1 MRDAV
6 MNRLAL
12 TLASFLAYFALSG
25 MLAPIGILVQPSAAA
40 LGVSVGEMVRTLG
53 FFSSGT
59 LAGSLAA
66 VLLLP
71 TVTMR
76 RLTLSVYGMAC
87 CLLLL
92 LLMMPTDVRAIGAM
106 LGLLGAC
113 LGVGLAQAALVISR
127 IYSETYRAS
136 MLVATDGSFSLA
148 GFVTASAT
156 VFLLTQG
163 APWASIYG
171 LILAVVLAIFVS
183 AFWLEF
189 PENVRSEDSEG
200 AGLSV
205 RAWPRTIWFLAAALF
220 CYTFGQSSFLIW
232 LPSFA
237 QAEMGLSA
245 ADSGNLIGQYWLGMF
260 IGQILTVVIVVRLGA
275 VKMSLIGALG
285 CFLAAALLF
294 NYPVSIV
301 SPSVLAL
308 TWGICNFG
316 LLKCLISQATLAFN
330 EIPAGLIPSLLLAAS
345 LGTACSPLV
354 SSWAVEAMGVAAGMI
369 TGLVSLAAV
378 LLMVVAAIAW
388 RPGKDLTGVGL

>member
-1 MRDAV
+1 
-6 MNRLAL
+6 MNRAAL
-12 TLASFLAYFALSG
+12 TFASFLAYFALSG

-40 LGVSVGEMVRTLG
+40 LGVSAGEMVRTLG
-53 FFSSGT
+53 FFSTGT

-66 VLLLP
+66 VVLLP
-71 TVTMR
+71 SVKLRT
-76 RLTLSVYGMAC
+76 LTLSVYGVAC
-87 CLLLL
+87 CVLLCLLL
-92 LLMMPTDVRAIGAM
+92 MPTDLRAIAAM
-106 LGLLGAC
+106 LCVLGAC
-113 LGVGLAQAALVISR
+113 LGIGLAQAALVISR
-127 IYSETYRAS
+127 IYSETYRPS

-171 LILAVVLAIFVS
+171 LILAVVLVIFVA

-189 PENVRSEDSEG
+189 PENVRSEDPED

-237 QAEMGLSA
+237 QTSIGLSA
-245 ADSGNLIGQYWLGMF
+245 AEGGHLVGQYWLGMF

-275 VKMSLIGALG
+275 LKMSFIGALG
-285 CFLAAALLF
+285 CFMAAALLF
-294 NYPVSIV
+294 TYPLSLD
-301 SPSVLAL
+301 SPSMLAL
-308 TWGICNFG
+308 IWGICNFG

-330 EIPAGLIPSLLLAAS
+330 ETPAGLIPSLLLAAS
-345 LGTACSPLV
+345 LGTACSPLA
-354 SSWAVEAMGVAAGMI
+354 SSWMVEALGVAAGMM

-378 LLMVVAAIAW
+378 LLLVVAAIAW
-388 RPGKDLTGVGL
+388 RRDMNLSGIKQ

>member
-1 MRDAV
+1 
-6 MNRLAL
+6 MNRVAL

-40 LGVSVGEMVRTLG
+40 LGVSAGEMVRTLG
-53 FFSSGT
+53 FFSTGT

-66 VLLLP
+66 VVLLP
-71 TVTMR
+71 SVKLRT
-76 RLTLSVYGMAC
+76 LTLSVYGVAC
-87 CLLLL
+87 CVLLCLLL
-92 LLMMPTDVRAIGAM
+92 MPTDLRAIAAM
-106 LGLLGAC
+106 LCVLGAC
-113 LGVGLAQAALVISR
+113 LGIGLAQAALVISR
-127 IYSETYRAS
+127 IYSETYRPS

-171 LILAVVLAIFVS
+171 LILAVVLVIFVA

-189 PENVRSEDSEG
+189 PENVRSEDPED

-237 QAEMGLSA
+237 QTSIGLSA
-245 ADSGNLIGQYWLGMF
+245 AESGHLVGQYWLGMF

-275 VKMSLIGALG
+275 VKMSLTGALG
-285 CFLAAALLF
+285 CFMAAALLF
-294 NYPVSIV
+294 TYPVSLV
-301 SPSVLAL
+301 SPSMLAL
-308 TWGICNFG
+308 IWGVCNFG

-330 EIPAGLIPSLLLAAS
+330 ETPAGLIPSLLLAAS
-345 LGTACSPLV
+345 LGTACSPLA
-354 SSWAVEAMGVAAGMI
+354 SSWMVEALGVAAGMM

-378 LLMVVAAIAW
+378 LLLVVAAIAW
-388 RPGKDLTGVGL
+388 RRDMNLSGIKQ

>member
-1 MRDAV
+1 
-6 MNRLAL
+6 MNRVAL
-12 TLASFLAYFALSG
+12 TLTSFLAYFALSG
-25 MLAPIGILVQPSAAA
+25 MLAPIGILVEPGAVA

-53 FFSSGT
+53 LFSSGT
-59 LAGSLAA
+59 LAGSMAA
-66 VLLLP
+66 VFLLP
-71 TVTMR
+71 NVR
-76 RLTLSVYGMAC
+76 LKILTLSVYAGAFVALVVLLFMPANLWLIGS
-87 CLLLL
+87 CL
-92 LLMMPTDVRAIGAM
+92 A
-106 LGLLGAC
+106 LLGVC
-113 LGVGLAQAALVISR
+113 LGIGLAQAALVISR
-127 IYSETYRAS
+127 IYSETYRPS

-171 LILAVVLAIFVS
+171 LILAVVLVIFVA

-189 PENVRSEDSEG
+189 PENVRSEDPED

-237 QAEMGLSA
+237 QTSIGLSA
-245 ADSGNLIGQYWLGMF
+245 AESGHLVGQYWLGMF

-275 VKMSLIGALG
+275 VKMSLTGALG
-285 CFLAAALLF
+285 CFMASALLF
-294 NYPVSIV
+294 TYPLSLD
-301 SPSVLAL
+301 SPSMLAL
-308 TWGICNFG
+308 IWGICNFG

-330 EIPAGLIPSLLLAAS
+330 ETPAGLIPSLLLAAS

-354 SSWAVEAMGVAAGMI
+354 SSWMVEALGVAAGMM

-378 LLMVVAAIAW
+378 LLLVVAAIAW
-388 RPGKDLTGVGL
+388 RRDMNLSGIKQ

>member
-1 MRDAV
+1 
-6 MNRLAL
+6 MNRVAL

-40 LGVSVGEMVRTLG
+40 LGVSAGEMVRTLG
-53 FFSSGT
+53 FFSTGT

-66 VLLLP
+66 VVLLP
-71 TVTMR
+71 SVKLRT
-76 RLTLSVYGMAC
+76 LTLSVYGVAC
-87 CLLLL
+87 CVLLSL
-92 LLMMPTDVRAIGAM
+92 LLMPTDLRAIAAM
-106 LGLLGAC
+106 LCVLGAC
-113 LGVGLAQAALVISR
+113 LGIGLAQAALVISR
-127 IYSETYRAS
+127 IYSETYRPS

-171 LILAVVLAIFVS
+171 LILAVVLVIFVA

-189 PENVRSEDSEG
+189 PENVRSEDSED

-237 QAEMGLSA
+237 QTSIGLSA
-245 ADSGNLIGQYWLGMF
+245 AEGGHLVGQYWLGMF

-275 VKMSLIGALG
+275 VKMSFIGALG
-285 CFLAAALLF
+285 CFMAAALLF
-294 NYPVSIV
+294 TYPVSLV
-301 SPSVLAL
+301 SPSMLAL
-308 TWGICNFG
+308 IWGVCNFG

-330 EIPAGLIPSLLLAAS
+330 ETPAGLIPSLLLAAS

-354 SSWAVEAMGVAAGMI
+354 SSWMVEALGVAAGMM

-378 LLMVVAAIAW
+378 LLLVVAAIAW
-388 RPGKDLTGVGL
+388 RRDMNLSGIKQ

>member
-1 MRDAV
+1 
-6 MNRLAL
+6 MNRVAL

-40 LGVSVGEMVRTLG
+40 LGVSAGEMVRTLG
-53 FFSSGT
+53 FFSTGT

-66 VLLLP
+66 VVLLP
-71 TVTMR
+71 SVKLRT
-76 RLTLSVYGMAC
+76 LTLSVYGVAC
-87 CLLLL
+87 CVLLCLLL
-92 LLMMPTDVRAIGAM
+92 MPTDLRAIAAM
-106 LGLLGAC
+106 LCVLGAC
-113 LGVGLAQAALVISR
+113 LGIGLAQAALVISR
-127 IYSETYRAS
+127 IYSETYRSS

-156 VFLLTQG
+156 VFLFTQG

-171 LILAVVLAIFVS
+171 LILAVVLVIFVA

-189 PENVRSEDSEG
+189 PENVRSEDSED

-237 QAEMGLSA
+237 QTSIGLSA
-245 ADSGNLIGQYWLGMF
+245 AEGGHLVGQYWLGMF

-275 VKMSLIGALG
+275 VKMSFIGALG
-285 CFLAAALLF
+285 CFMAAALLF
-294 NYPVSIV
+294 TYPLSLV
-301 SPSVLAL
+301 SPSMLAL
-308 TWGICNFG
+308 IWGVCNFG

-330 EIPAGLIPSLLLAAS
+330 ETPAGLIPSLLLAAS

-354 SSWAVEAMGVAAGMI
+354 SSWMVEALGVAAGMM

-378 LLMVVAAIAW
+378 LLLVVAAIAW
-388 RPGKDLTGVGL
+388 RRDMNLSGIKQ

>member
-1 MRDAV
+1 
-6 MNRLAL
+6 MNRVAL

-40 LGVSVGEMVRTLG
+40 LGVSAGEMVRTLG
-53 FFSSGT
+53 FFSTGT

-66 VLLLP
+66 VVLLP
-71 TVTMR
+71 SVKLRT
-76 RLTLSVYGMAC
+76 LTLSVYGVAC
-87 CLLLL
+87 CVLLCLLL
-92 LLMMPTDVRAIGAM
+92 MPTDLRAIAAM
-106 LGLLGAC
+106 LCVLGAC
-113 LGVGLAQAALVISR
+113 LGIGLAQAALVISR
-127 IYSETYRAS
+127 IYSETYRPS

-171 LILAVVLAIFVS
+171 LILAVVLVIFVA

-189 PENVRSEDSEG
+189 PENVRSEDPED

-237 QAEMGLSA
+237 QTSIGLSA
-245 ADSGNLIGQYWLGMF
+245 AESGHLVGQYWLGMF

-275 VKMSLIGALG
+275 VKMSFIGALG
-285 CFLAAALLF
+285 CFMAAALLF
-294 NYPVSIV
+294 TYPLSLD
-301 SPSVLAL
+301 SPSMLAL
-308 TWGICNFG
+308 IWGICNFG

-330 EIPAGLIPSLLLAAS
+330 ETPAGLIPSLLLAAS
-345 LGTACSPLV
+345 LGTACSPLA
-354 SSWAVEAMGVAAGMI
+354 SSWMVEALGVAAGMM

-378 LLMVVAAIAW
+378 LLLVVAAIAW
-388 RPGKDLTGVGL
+388 RRDMNLSGIKQ

>member
-1 MRDAV
+1 
-6 MNRLAL
+6 MNRVAL

-40 LGVSVGEMVRTLG
+40 LGVSAGEMVRTLG
-53 FFSSGT
+53 FFSTGT

-66 VLLLP
+66 VVLLP
-71 TVTMR
+71 SVKLRT
-76 RLTLSVYGMAC
+76 LTLSVYGVAC
-87 CLLLL
+87 CVLLCLLL
-92 LLMMPTDVRAIGAM
+92 MPTDLRAIAAM
-106 LGLLGAC
+106 LCVLGAC
-113 LGVGLAQAALVISR
+113 LGIGLAQAALVISR
-127 IYSETYRAS
+127 IYSETYRPS

-171 LILAVVLAIFVS
+171 LILAVVLVIFVA

-189 PENVRSEDSEG
+189 PENVRSEDPED

-237 QAEMGLSA
+237 QISIGLSA
-245 ADSGNLIGQYWLGMF
+245 AESGHLVGQYWLGMF

-275 VKMSLIGALG
+275 VKMSLTGALG
-285 CFLAAALLF
+285 CFMAAALLF
-294 NYPVSIV
+294 TYPLSLD
-301 SPSVLAL
+301 SPSMLAL
-308 TWGICNFG
+308 IWGICNFG

-330 EIPAGLIPSLLLAAS
+330 ETPAGLIPSLLLAAS
-345 LGTACSPLV
+345 LGTACSPLA
-354 SSWAVEAMGVAAGMI
+354 SSWMVEALGVAAGMM

-378 LLMVVAAIAW
+378 LLLVVAAIAW
-388 RPGKDLTGVGL
+388 RRDRNLSGIKQ

>member
-1 MRDAV
+1 
-6 MNRLAL
+6 MNRVAL

-40 LGVSVGEMVRTLG
+40 LGVSAGEMVRTLG
-53 FFSSGT
+53 FFSTGT

-66 VLLLP
+66 VVLLP
-71 TVTMR
+71 SVKLRT
-76 RLTLSVYGMAC
+76 LTLSVYGVAC
-87 CLLLL
+87 CVLLCLLL
-92 LLMMPTDVRAIGAM
+92 MPTDLRAIAAM
-106 LGLLGAC
+106 LCVLGAC
-113 LGVGLAQAALVISR
+113 LGIGLAQAALVISR
-127 IYSETYRAS
+127 IYSETYRPS

-171 LILAVVLAIFVS
+171 LILAVVLVIFVA

-189 PENVRSEDSEG
+189 PENVRSEDPED

-237 QAEMGLSA
+237 QTSIGLSA
-245 ADSGNLIGQYWLGMF
+245 AEGGHLVGQYWLGMF

-275 VKMSLIGALG
+275 VKMSFIGALG
-285 CFLAAALLF
+285 CFMAAALLF
-294 NYPVSIV
+294 TYPLSLV
-301 SPSVLAL
+301 SPSMLAL
-308 TWGICNFG
+308 IWGICNFG

-330 EIPAGLIPSLLLAAS
+330 ETPAGLIPSLLLAAS
-345 LGTACSPLV
+345 LGTACSPLA
-354 SSWAVEAMGVAAGMI
+354 SSWMVEALGVAAGMM

-378 LLMVVAAIAW
+378 LLLVVAAIAW
-388 RPGKDLTGVGL
+388 RRDMNLSGIKQ

>member
-1 MRDAV
+1 
-6 MNRLAL
+6 MNRVAL

-40 LGVSVGEMVRTLG
+40 LGVSAGEMVRTLG
-53 FFSSGT
+53 FFSTGT

-66 VLLLP
+66 VVLLP
-71 TVTMR
+71 SVKLRT
-76 RLTLSVYGMAC
+76 LTLSVYGVAC
-87 CLLLL
+87 CVLLCLLL
-92 LLMMPTDVRAIGAM
+92 MPTDLRAIAAM
-106 LGLLGAC
+106 LCVLGAC
-113 LGVGLAQAALVISR
+113 LGIGLAQAALVISR
-127 IYSETYRAS
+127 IYSETYRPS

-156 VFLLTQG
+156 VFLFTQG

-171 LILAVVLAIFVS
+171 LILAVVLVIFVA

-189 PENVRSEDSEG
+189 PENVRSEDSED

-237 QAEMGLSA
+237 QTSIGLSA
-245 ADSGNLIGQYWLGMF
+245 AESGHLVGQYWLGMF

-275 VKMSLIGALG
+275 VKMSFIGALG
-285 CFLAAALLF
+285 CFMAAALLF
-294 NYPVSIV
+294 TYPLSLV
-301 SPSVLAL
+301 SPSMLAL
-308 TWGICNFG
+308 IWGVCNFG

-330 EIPAGLIPSLLLAAS
+330 ETPAGLIPSLLLAAS
-345 LGTACSPLV
+345 LGTACSPLA
-354 SSWAVEAMGVAAGMI
+354 SSWMVEALGVAAGMM

-378 LLMVVAAIAW
+378 LLLVVAAIAW
-388 RPGKDLTGVGL
+388 RRDRNLSGIKQ

>member
-1 MRDAV
+1 
-6 MNRLAL
+6 MNRVAL

-40 LGVSVGEMVRTLG
+40 LGVSAGEMVRTLG
-53 FFSSGT
+53 FFSTGT

-66 VLLLP
+66 VVLLP
-71 TVTMR
+71 SVKLRT
-76 RLTLSVYGMAC
+76 LTLSVYGVAC
-87 CLLLL
+87 CVLLCLLL
-92 LLMMPTDVRAIGAM
+92 MPTDLRAIAAM
-106 LGLLGAC
+106 LCVLGAC
-113 LGVGLAQAALVISR
+113 LGIGLAQAALVISR
-127 IYSETYRAS
+127 IYSETYRPS

-171 LILAVVLAIFVS
+171 LILAVVLVIFVA

-189 PENVRSEDSEG
+189 PENVRSEDPED

-237 QAEMGLSA
+237 QTSIGLSA
-245 ADSGNLIGQYWLGMF
+245 AESGHLVGQYWLGMF

-275 VKMSLIGALG
+275 VKMSFIGALG
-285 CFLAAALLF
+285 CFMAAALLF
-294 NYPVSIV
+294 TYPVSLV
-301 SPSVLAL
+301 SPSMLAL
-308 TWGICNFG
+308 IWGVCNFG

-330 EIPAGLIPSLLLAAS
+330 ETPAGLIPSLLLAAS
-345 LGTACSPLV
+345 LGTACSPLA
-354 SSWAVEAMGVAAGMI
+354 SSWMVEALGVAAGMM

-378 LLMVVAAIAW
+378 LLLVVAAIAW
-388 RPGKDLTGVGL
+388 RRDMNLSGIKQ

>member
-1 MRDAV
+1 
-6 MNRLAL
+6 MNRVAL

-40 LGVSVGEMVRTLG
+40 LGVSAGEMVRTLG
-53 FFSSGT
+53 FFSTGT

-66 VLLLP
+66 VVLLP
-71 TVTMR
+71 SVKLRT
-76 RLTLSVYGMAC
+76 LTLSVYGVAC
-87 CLLLL
+87 CVLLCLLL
-92 LLMMPTDVRAIGAM
+92 MPTDLRAIAAM
-106 LGLLGAC
+106 LCVLGAC
-113 LGVGLAQAALVISR
+113 LGIGLAQAALVISR
-127 IYSETYRAS
+127 IYSETYRPS

-156 VFLLTQG
+156 VFLFTQG

-171 LILAVVLAIFVS
+171 LILAVVLVIFVA

-189 PENVRSEDSEG
+189 PENVRSEDSED

-237 QAEMGLSA
+237 QTSIGLSA
-245 ADSGNLIGQYWLGMF
+245 AEGGHLVGQYWLGMF

-275 VKMSLIGALG
+275 VKMSFIGALG
-285 CFLAAALLF
+285 CFMAAALLF
-294 NYPVSIV
+294 TYPVSLV
-301 SPSVLAL
+301 SPSMLAL
-308 TWGICNFG
+308 IWGVCNFG

-330 EIPAGLIPSLLLAAS
+330 ETPAGLIPSLLLAAS

-354 SSWAVEAMGVAAGMI
+354 SSWMVEALGVAAGMM

-378 LLMVVAAIAW
+378 LLLVVAAIAW
-388 RPGKDLTGVGL
+388 RRDRNLSGIKQ

>member
-1 MRDAV
+1 
-6 MNRLAL
+6 MNRVAL

-40 LGVSVGEMVRTLG
+40 LGVSAGEMVRTLG
-53 FFSSGT
+53 FFSTGT

-66 VLLLP
+66 VVLLP
-71 TVTMR
+71 SVKLRT
-76 RLTLSVYGMAC
+76 LTLSVYGVAC
-87 CLLLL
+87 CVLLCLLL
-92 LLMMPTDVRAIGAM
+92 MPTDLRAIAAM
-106 LGLLGAC
+106 LCVLGAC
-113 LGVGLAQAALVISR
+113 LGIGLAQAALVISR
-127 IYSETYRAS
+127 IYSETYRPS

-156 VFLLTQG
+156 VFLLNQG

-171 LILAVVLAIFVS
+171 LILAVVLVIFVT

-189 PENVRSEDSEG
+189 PENVRSEDSED

-237 QAEMGLSA
+237 QTSIGLSA
-245 ADSGNLIGQYWLGMF
+245 AEGGHLVGQYWLGMF
-260 IGQILTVVIVVRLGA
+260 MGQILTVVIVVRLGA
-275 VKMSLIGALG
+275 VKMSFIGALG
-285 CFLAAALLF
+285 CFMAAALLF
-294 NYPVSIV
+294 TYPLSLV
-301 SPSVLAL
+301 SPSMLAL
-308 TWGICNFG
+308 IWGVCNFG

-330 EIPAGLIPSLLLAAS
+330 ETPAGLIPSLLLAAS

-354 SSWAVEAMGVAAGMI
+354 SSWMVEALGVAAGMM

-378 LLMVVAAIAW
+378 LLLVVAAIAW
-388 RPGKDLTGVGL
+388 RRDMNLSGIKQ

>member
-1 MRDAV
+1 
-6 MNRLAL
+6 MNRVAL

-40 LGVSVGEMVRTLG
+40 LGVSAGEMVRTLG
-53 FFSSGT
+53 FFSTGT

-66 VLLLP
+66 VVLLP
-71 TVTMR
+71 SVKLRT
-76 RLTLSVYGMAC
+76 LTLSVYGVAC
-87 CLLLL
+87 CVLLCLLL
-92 LLMMPTDVRAIGAM
+92 MPTDLRAIAAM
-106 LGLLGAC
+106 LCVLGAC
-113 LGVGLAQAALVISR
+113 LGIGLAQAALVISR
-127 IYSETYRAS
+127 IYSETYRPS

-156 VFLLTQG
+156 VFLFTQG

-171 LILAVVLAIFVS
+171 LILAVVLVIFVA

-189 PENVRSEDSEG
+189 PENVRSEDPED

-237 QAEMGLSA
+237 QTSIGLSEA
-245 ADSGNLIGQYWLGMF
+245 ESGHLVGQYWLGMF

-275 VKMSLIGALG
+275 VKMSFIGALG
-285 CFLAAALLF
+285 CFMAAALLF
-294 NYPVSIV
+294 TYPVSLV
-301 SPSVLAL
+301 SPSMLAL
-308 TWGICNFG
+308 IWGVCNFG

-330 EIPAGLIPSLLLAAS
+330 ETPAGLIPSLLLAAS
-345 LGTACSPLV
+345 LGTACSPLA
-354 SSWAVEAMGVAAGMI
+354 SSWMVEALGVAAGMM

-378 LLMVVAAIAW
+378 LLLVVAAIAW
-388 RPGKDLTGVGL
+388 RRDRNLSGIKQ

>member
-1 MRDAV
+1 
-6 MNRLAL
+6 MNRVAL

-40 LGVSVGEMVRTLG
+40 LGVSAGEMVRTLG
-53 FFSSGT
+53 FFSTGT

-66 VLLLP
+66 VVLLP
-71 TVTMR
+71 SVKLRT
-76 RLTLSVYGMAC
+76 LTLSVYGVAC
-87 CLLLL
+87 CVLLCLLL
-92 LLMMPTDVRAIGAM
+92 MPTDLRAIAAM
-106 LGLLGAC
+106 LCVLGAC
-113 LGVGLAQAALVISR
+113 LGIGLAQAALVISR
-127 IYSETYRAS
+127 IYSETYRPS

-171 LILAVVLAIFVS
+171 LILAVVLVIFVA

-189 PENVRSEDSEG
+189 PENVRSEDPED

-237 QAEMGLSA
+237 QTSIGLSA
-245 ADSGNLIGQYWLGMF
+245 AESGHLVGQYWLGMF

-275 VKMSLIGALG
+275 VKMSLTGALG
-285 CFLAAALLF
+285 CFMAAALLF
-294 NYPVSIV
+294 TYPLSLD
-301 SPSVLAL
+301 SPSMLAL
-308 TWGICNFG
+308 IWGICNFG

-330 EIPAGLIPSLLLAAS
+330 ETPAGLIPSLLLAAS
-345 LGTACSPLV
+345 LGTACSPLA
-354 SSWAVEAMGVAAGMI
+354 SSWMVEALGVAAGMM

-378 LLMVVAAIAW
+378 LLLVVAAIAW
-388 RPGKDLTGVGL
+388 RRDRNLSGIKQ

>member
-1 MRDAV
+1 
-6 MNRLAL
+6 MNRVAL

-40 LGVSVGEMVRTLG
+40 LGVSAGEMVRTLG
-53 FFSSGT
+53 FFSTGT

-66 VLLLP
+66 VVLLP
-71 TVTMR
+71 SVKLRT
-76 RLTLSVYGMAC
+76 LTLSVYGVAC
-87 CLLLL
+87 CVLLCLLL
-92 LLMMPTDVRAIGAM
+92 MPTDLRAIAAM
-106 LGLLGAC
+106 LCVLGAC
-113 LGVGLAQAALVISR
+113 LGIGLAQAALVISR
-127 IYSETYRAS
+127 IYSETYRPS

-171 LILAVVLAIFVS
+171 LILAVVLVIFVA

-189 PENVRSEDSEG
+189 PENVRSEDPED

-237 QAEMGLSA
+237 QTSIGLSA
-245 ADSGNLIGQYWLGMF
+245 AESGHLVGQYWLGMF

-275 VKMSLIGALG
+275 VKMSFIGALG
-285 CFLAAALLF
+285 CFMAAALLF
-294 NYPVSIV
+294 TYPLSLV
-301 SPSVLAL
+301 SPSMLAL
-308 TWGICNFG
+308 IWGVCNFG

-330 EIPAGLIPSLLLAAS
+330 ETPAGLIPSLLLAAS
-345 LGTACSPLV
+345 LGTACSPLA
-354 SSWAVEAMGVAAGMI
+354 SSWMVEALGVAAGMM

-378 LLMVVAAIAW
+378 LLLVVAAIAW
-388 RPGKDLTGVGL
+388 RRDRNLSGIKQ

>member
-1 MRDAV
+1 
-6 MNRLAL
+6 MNRVAL
-12 TLASFLAYFALSG
+12 TLVSFLAYFALSG

-40 LGVSVGEMVRTLG
+40 LGVSAGEMVRTLG
-53 FFSSGT
+53 FFSTGT

-66 VLLLP
+66 VVLLP
-71 TVTMR
+71 SVKLRT
-76 RLTLSVYGMAC
+76 LTLSVYGVAC
-87 CLLLL
+87 CVLLCLLL
-92 LLMMPTDVRAIGAM
+92 MPTDLRAIAAM
-106 LGLLGAC
+106 LCVLGAC
-113 LGVGLAQAALVISR
+113 LGIGLAQAALVISR
-127 IYSETYRAS
+127 IYSETYRPS

-148 GFVTASAT
+148 GFATASAT

-171 LILAVVLAIFVS
+171 LILAVVLVIFVA

-189 PENVRSEDSEG
+189 PENVRSEDSED

-237 QAEMGLSA
+237 QTSIGLSA
-245 ADSGNLIGQYWLGMF
+245 AEGGHLVGQYWLGMF

-275 VKMSLIGALG
+275 VKMSFIGALG
-285 CFLAAALLF
+285 CFMAAALLF
-294 NYPVSIV
+294 TYPLSLV
-301 SPSVLAL
+301 SPSMLAL
-308 TWGICNFG
+308 IWGVCNFG

-330 EIPAGLIPSLLLAAS
+330 ETPAGLIPSLLLAAS

-354 SSWAVEAMGVAAGMI
+354 SSWMVEALGVAAGMM

-378 LLMVVAAIAW
+378 LLLVVAAIAW
-388 RPGKDLTGVGL
+388 RRDMNLSGIKQ

>member
-1 MRDAV
+1 
-6 MNRLAL
+6 MNRVAL

-40 LGVSVGEMVRTLG
+40 LGVSAGEMVRTLG
-53 FFSSGT
+53 FFSTGT

-66 VLLLP
+66 VVLLP
-71 TVTMR
+71 SVKLRT
-76 RLTLSVYGMAC
+76 LTLSVYGVAC
-87 CLLLL
+87 CVLLCLLL
-92 LLMMPTDVRAIGAM
+92 MPTDLRAIAAM
-106 LGLLGAC
+106 LCVLGAC
-113 LGVGLAQAALVISR
+113 LGIGLAQAALVISR
-127 IYSETYRAS
+127 IYSETYRPS

-171 LILAVVLAIFVS
+171 LILAVVLVIFVA

-189 PENVRSEDSEG
+189 PENVRSEDPED

-237 QAEMGLSA
+237 QTSIGLSA
-245 ADSGNLIGQYWLGMF
+245 AESGHLVGQYWLGMF

-275 VKMSLIGALG
+275 VKMSFIGALG
-285 CFLAAALLF
+285 CFMAAALLF
-294 NYPVSIV
+294 TYPLSLV
-301 SPSVLAL
+301 SPSMLAL
-308 TWGICNFG
+308 IWGICNFG

-330 EIPAGLIPSLLLAAS
+330 ETPAGLIPSLLLAAS
-345 LGTACSPLV
+345 LGTACSPLA
-354 SSWAVEAMGVAAGMI
+354 SSWMVEALGVAAGMM

-378 LLMVVAAIAW
+378 LLLVVAAIAW
-388 RPGKDLTGVGL
+388 RRDMNLSGIKQ

>member
-1 MRDAV
+1 
-6 MNRLAL
+6 MNRVAL

-40 LGVSVGEMVRTLG
+40 LGVSAGEMVRTLG
-53 FFSSGT
+53 FFSTGT

-66 VLLLP
+66 VVLLP
-71 TVTMR
+71 SVKLRT
-76 RLTLSVYGMAC
+76 LTLSVYGVAC
-87 CLLLL
+87 CVLLCLLL
-92 LLMMPTDVRAIGAM
+92 MPTDLRAIAAM
-106 LGLLGAC
+106 LCVLGAC
-113 LGVGLAQAALVISR
+113 LGIGLAQAALVISR
-127 IYSETYRAS
+127 IYSETYRPS

-171 LILAVVLAIFVS
+171 LILAVVLVIFVT

-189 PENVRSEDSEG
+189 PENVRSEDSED

-237 QAEMGLSA
+237 QTSIGLSA
-245 ADSGNLIGQYWLGMF
+245 AEGGHLVGQYWLGMF
-260 IGQILTVVIVVRLGA
+260 MGQILTVVIVVRLGA
-275 VKMSLIGALG
+275 VKMSFIGALG
-285 CFLAAALLF
+285 CFMAAALLF
-294 NYPVSIV
+294 TYPLSLV
-301 SPSVLAL
+301 SPSMLAL
-308 TWGICNFG
+308 IWGICNFG

-330 EIPAGLIPSLLLAAS
+330 ETPAGLIPSLLLAAS

-354 SSWAVEAMGVAAGMI
+354 SSWMVEALGVAAGMM

-378 LLMVVAAIAW
+378 LLLVVAAIAW
-388 RPGKDLTGVGL
+388 RRDMNLSGIKQ

>member
-1 MRDAV
+1 
-6 MNRLAL
+6 MNRVAL

-40 LGVSVGEMVRTLG
+40 LGVSAGEMVRTLG
-53 FFSSGT
+53 FFSTGT

-66 VLLLP
+66 VVLLP
-71 TVTMR
+71 SVKLRT
-76 RLTLSVYGMAC
+76 LTLSVYGVAC
-87 CLLLL
+87 CVLLCLLL
-92 LLMMPTDVRAIGAM
+92 MPTDLRAIAAM
-106 LGLLGAC
+106 LCVLGAC
-113 LGVGLAQAALVISR
+113 LGIGLAQAALVISR
-127 IYSETYRAS
+127 IYSETYRPS

-156 VFLLTQG
+156 VFLFTQG

-171 LILAVVLAIFVS
+171 LILAVVLVIFVA

-189 PENVRSEDSEG
+189 PENVRSEDPED

-237 QAEMGLSA
+237 QISIGLSA
-245 ADSGNLIGQYWLGMF
+245 AESGHLVGQYWLGMF

-275 VKMSLIGALG
+275 VKMSFIGALG
-285 CFLAAALLF
+285 CFMAAALLF
-294 NYPVSIV
+294 TYPVSLV
-301 SPSVLAL
+301 SPSMLAL
-308 TWGICNFG
+308 IWGVCNFG

-330 EIPAGLIPSLLLAAS
+330 ETPAGLIPSLLLAAS
-345 LGTACSPLV
+345 LGTACSPLA
-354 SSWAVEAMGVAAGMI
+354 SSWMVEALGVAAGMM

-378 LLMVVAAIAW
+378 LLLVVAAIAW
-388 RPGKDLTGVGL
+388 RRDRNLSGIKQ

>member
-1 MRDAV
+1 
-6 MNRLAL
+6 MNRVAL

-40 LGVSVGEMVRTLG
+40 LGVSAGEMVRTLG
-53 FFSSGT
+53 FFSTGT

-66 VLLLP
+66 VVLLP
-71 TVTMR
+71 SVKLRT
-76 RLTLSVYGMAC
+76 LTLSVYGVAC
-87 CLLLL
+87 CVLLCLLL
-92 LLMMPTDVRAIGAM
+92 MPTDLRAIAAM
-106 LGLLGAC
+106 LCVLGAC
-113 LGVGLAQAALVISR
+113 LGIGLAQAALVISR
-127 IYSETYRAS
+127 IYSETYRPS

-156 VFLLTQG
+156 VFLFTQG

-171 LILAVVLAIFVS
+171 LILAVVLVIFVA

-189 PENVRSEDSEG
+189 PENVRSEDPED

-237 QAEMGLSA
+237 QTSIGLSA
-245 ADSGNLIGQYWLGMF
+245 AESGHLVGQYWLGMF

-275 VKMSLIGALG
+275 VKMSLTGALG
-285 CFLAAALLF
+285 CFMAAALLF
-294 NYPVSIV
+294 TYPLSLD
-301 SPSVLAL
+301 SPSMLAL
-308 TWGICNFG
+308 IWGICNFG

-330 EIPAGLIPSLLLAAS
+330 ETPAGLIPSLLLAAS
-345 LGTACSPLV
+345 LGTACSPLA
-354 SSWAVEAMGVAAGMI
+354 SSWMVEALGVAAGMM

-378 LLMVVAAIAW
+378 LLLVVAAIAW
-388 RPGKDLTGVGL
+388 RRDRNLSGIKQ

>member
-1 MRDAV
+1 
-6 MNRLAL
+6 MNRVAL

-40 LGVSVGEMVRTLG
+40 LGVSAGEMVRTLG
-53 FFSSGT
+53 FFSTGT

-66 VLLLP
+66 VVLLP
-71 TVTMR
+71 SVKLRT
-76 RLTLSVYGMAC
+76 LTLSVYGVAC
-87 CLLLL
+87 CVLLCLLL
-92 LLMMPTDVRAIGAM
+92 MPTDLRAIAAM
-106 LGLLGAC
+106 LCVLGAC
-113 LGVGLAQAALVISR
+113 LGIGLAQAALVISR
-127 IYSETYRAS
+127 IYSETYRPS

-171 LILAVVLAIFVS
+171 LILAVVLVIFVA

-189 PENVRSEDSEG
+189 PENVRSEDPED

-237 QAEMGLSA
+237 QTSIGLSA
-245 ADSGNLIGQYWLGMF
+245 AESGHLVGQYWLGMF

-275 VKMSLIGALG
+275 VKMSLTGALG
-285 CFLAAALLF
+285 CFMAAALLF
-294 NYPVSIV
+294 TYPLSLD
-301 SPSVLAL
+301 SPSMLAL
-308 TWGICNFG
+308 IWGICNFG

-330 EIPAGLIPSLLLAAS
+330 ETPAGLIPSLLLAAS
-345 LGTACSPLV
+345 LGTACSPLA
-354 SSWAVEAMGVAAGMI
+354 SSWMVEALGVAAGMM

-378 LLMVVAAIAW
+378 LLLVVAAIAW
-388 RPGKDLTGVGL
+388 RRDMNLSGIKQ

>member
-1 MRDAV
+1 
-6 MNRLAL
+6 MNRVAL

-40 LGVSVGEMVRTLG
+40 LGVSAGEMVRTLG
-53 FFSSGT
+53 FFSTGT

-66 VLLLP
+66 VVLLP
-71 TVTMR
+71 SVKLRT
-76 RLTLSVYGMAC
+76 LTLSVYGVAC
-87 CLLLL
+87 CVLLCLLL
-92 LLMMPTDVRAIGAM
+92 MPTDLRAIAAM
-106 LGLLGAC
+106 LCVLGAC
-113 LGVGLAQAALVISR
+113 LGIGLAQAALVISR
-127 IYSETYRAS
+127 IYSETYRPS

-171 LILAVVLAIFVS
+171 LILAVVLVIFVA

-189 PENVRSEDSEG
+189 PENVRSEDPED

-205 RAWPRTIWFLAAALF
+205 RAWSRTIWFLAAALF

-237 QAEMGLSA
+237 QISIGLSA
-245 ADSGNLIGQYWLGMF
+245 AESGHLVGQYWLGMF

-275 VKMSLIGALG
+275 VKMSFIGALG
-285 CFLAAALLF
+285 CFMAAALLF
-294 NYPVSIV
+294 TYPVSLV
-301 SPSVLAL
+301 SPSMLAL
-308 TWGICNFG
+308 IWGVCNFG

-330 EIPAGLIPSLLLAAS
+330 ETPAGLIPSLLLAAS
-345 LGTACSPLV
+345 LGTACSPLA
-354 SSWAVEAMGVAAGMI
+354 SSWMVEALGVAAGMM

-378 LLMVVAAIAW
+378 LLLVVAAIAW
-388 RPGKDLTGVGL
+388 RRDRNLSGIKQ

>member
-1 MRDAV
+1 
-6 MNRLAL
+6 MNRVAL

-40 LGVSVGEMVRTLG
+40 LGVSAGEMVRTLG
-53 FFSSGT
+53 FFSTGT

-66 VLLLP
+66 VVLLP
-71 TVTMR
+71 SVKLRT
-76 RLTLSVYGMAC
+76 LTLSVYGVAC
-87 CLLLL
+87 CVLLCLLL
-92 LLMMPTDVRAIGAM
+92 MPTDLRAIVAM
-106 LGLLGAC
+106 LCVLGAC
-113 LGVGLAQAALVISR
+113 LGIGLAQAALVISR
-127 IYSETYRAS
+127 IYSETYRPS

-156 VFLLTQG
+156 VFLFTQG

-171 LILAVVLAIFVS
+171 LILAVVLVIFVA

-189 PENVRSEDSEG
+189 PENVRSEDPED

-237 QAEMGLSA
+237 QTSIGLSA
-245 ADSGNLIGQYWLGMF
+245 AESGHLVGQYWLGMF

-275 VKMSLIGALG
+275 VKMSLTGALG
-285 CFLAAALLF
+285 CFMAAALLF
-294 NYPVSIV
+294 TYPLSLD
-301 SPSVLAL
+301 SPSMLAL
-308 TWGICNFG
+308 IWGICNFG

-330 EIPAGLIPSLLLAAS
+330 ETPAGLIPSLLLAAS
-345 LGTACSPLV
+345 LGTACSPLA
-354 SSWAVEAMGVAAGMI
+354 SSWMVEALGVAAGMM

-378 LLMVVAAIAW
+378 LLLVVATIAW
-388 RPGKDLTGVGL
+388 RRDMNLSGIKQ

>member
-1 MRDAV
+1 
-6 MNRLAL
+6 MNRVAL

-40 LGVSVGEMVRTLG
+40 LGVSAGEMVRTLG
-53 FFSSGT
+53 FFSTGT

-66 VLLLP
+66 VVLLP
-71 TVTMR
+71 SVKLRT
-76 RLTLSVYGMAC
+76 LTLSVYGVAC
-87 CLLLL
+87 CVLLCLLL
-92 LLMMPTDVRAIGAM
+92 MPTDLRAIAAM
-106 LGLLGAC
+106 LCVLGAC
-113 LGVGLAQAALVISR
+113 LGIGLAQAALVISR
-127 IYSETYRAS
+127 IYSETYRPS

-171 LILAVVLAIFVS
+171 LILAVVLVIFVA

-189 PENVRSEDSEG
+189 PENVRSEDPED

-237 QAEMGLSA
+237 QTSIGLSA
-245 ADSGNLIGQYWLGMF
+245 AESGHLVGQYWLGMF

-275 VKMSLIGALG
+275 VKMSFIGALG
-285 CFLAAALLF
+285 CFMAAALLF
-294 NYPVSIV
+294 TYPLSLV
-301 SPSVLAL
+301 SPSMLAL
-308 TWGICNFG
+308 IWGVCNFG

-330 EIPAGLIPSLLLAAS
+330 ETPAGLIPSLLLAAS
-345 LGTACSPLV
+345 LGTACSPLA
-354 SSWAVEAMGVAAGMI
+354 SSWMVEALGVAAGMM

-378 LLMVVAAIAW
+378 LLLVVAAIAW
-388 RPGKDLTGVGL
+388 RRDMNLSGIKQ

>member
-1 MRDAV
+1 
-6 MNRLAL
+6 MNRVAL

-40 LGVSVGEMVRTLG
+40 LGVSAGEMVRTLG
-53 FFSSGT
+53 FFSTGT

-66 VLLLP
+66 VVLLP
-71 TVTMR
+71 SVKLRT
-76 RLTLSVYGMAC
+76 LTLSVYGVAC
-87 CLLLL
+87 CVLLCLLL
-92 LLMMPTDVRAIGAM
+92 MPTDLRAIAAM
-106 LGLLGAC
+106 LCVLGAC
-113 LGVGLAQAALVISR
+113 LGIGLAQAALVISR
-127 IYSETYRAS
+127 IYSETYRPS

-171 LILAVVLAIFVS
+171 LILAVVLVIFVA

-189 PENVRSEDSEG
+189 PENVRSEDPED

-237 QAEMGLSA
+237 QTSIGLSA
-245 ADSGNLIGQYWLGMF
+245 AESGHLVGQYWLGMF
-260 IGQILTVVIVVRLGA
+260 IGQILTVLIVAYLGA
-275 VKMSLIGALG
+275 VKMSFIGALG
-285 CFLAAALLF
+285 CLMAAALLF
-294 NYPVSIV
+294 IHPMSLG
-301 SPSVLAL
+301 SPSMLAL
-308 TWGICNFG
+308 IWGVGNFG
-316 LLKCLISQATLAFN
+316 LLKCLISQATLEFN
-330 EIPAGLIPSLLLAAS
+330 EIPAGLIPSLLLSGS

-354 SSWAVEAMGVAAGMI
+354 SSWMVEAMGVAAGMM
-369 TGLVSLAAV
+369 TGLVSLAV
-378 LLMVVAAIAW
+378 LLLMVVAAIAW
-388 RPGKDLTGVGL
+388 RRDMNLSGIKQ

>member
-1 MRDAV
+1 
-6 MNRLAL
+6 MNRVAL

-40 LGVSVGEMVRTLG
+40 LGVSAGEMVRTLG
-53 FFSSGT
+53 FFSTGT

-66 VLLLP
+66 VVLLP
-71 TVTMR
+71 SVKLRT
-76 RLTLSVYGMAC
+76 LTLSVYGVAC
-87 CLLLL
+87 CVLLCLLL
-92 LLMMPTDVRAIGAM
+92 MPTDLRAIAAM
-106 LGLLGAC
+106 LCVLGAC
-113 LGVGLAQAALVISR
+113 LGIGLAQAALVISR
-127 IYSETYRAS
+127 IYSETYRPS

-156 VFLLTQG
+156 VFLLNQG

-171 LILAVVLAIFVS
+171 LILAVVLVIFVT

-189 PENVRSEDSEG
+189 PENVRSEDSED

-237 QAEMGLSA
+237 QTSIGLSA
-245 ADSGNLIGQYWLGMF
+245 AEGGHLVGQYWLGMF

-275 VKMSLIGALG
+275 VKMSFIGALG
-285 CFLAAALLF
+285 CFMAAALLF
-294 NYPVSIV
+294 TYPLSLV
-301 SPSVLAL
+301 SPSMLAL
-308 TWGICNFG
+308 IWGVCNFG

-330 EIPAGLIPSLLLAAS
+330 ETPAGLIPSLLLAAS
-345 LGTACSPLV
+345 LGTACSPLA
-354 SSWAVEAMGVAAGMI
+354 SSWMVEALGVAAGMM

-388 RPGKDLTGVGL
+388 RRDMNLSGIKQ

>member
-1 MRDAV
+1 
-6 MNRLAL
+6 MNRVAL

-40 LGVSVGEMVRTLG
+40 LGVSAGEMVRTLG
-53 FFSSGT
+53 FFSTGT

-66 VLLLP
+66 VVLLP
-71 TVTMR
+71 SVKLRT
-76 RLTLSVYGMAC
+76 LTLSVYGVAC
-87 CLLLL
+87 CVLLCLLL
-92 LLMMPTDVRAIGAM
+92 MPTDLRAIAAM
-106 LGLLGAC
+106 LCVLGAC
-113 LGVGLAQAALVISR
+113 LGIGLAQAALVISR
-127 IYSETYRAS
+127 IYSETYRPS

-156 VFLLTQG
+156 VFLFTQG

-171 LILAVVLAIFVS
+171 LILAVVLVIFVA

-189 PENVRSEDSEG
+189 PENVRSEDPED

-205 RAWPRTIWFLAAALF
+205 RAWSRTIWFLAAALF

-237 QAEMGLSA
+237 QTSIGLSA
-245 ADSGNLIGQYWLGMF
+245 AESGHLVGQYWLGMF

-275 VKMSLIGALG
+275 VKMSFIGALG
-285 CFLAAALLF
+285 CFMAAALLF
-294 NYPVSIV
+294 TYPVSLV
-301 SPSVLAL
+301 SPSMLAL
-308 TWGICNFG
+308 IWGVCNFG

-330 EIPAGLIPSLLLAAS
+330 ETPAGLIPSLLLAAS
-345 LGTACSPLV
+345 LGTACSPLA
-354 SSWAVEAMGVAAGMI
+354 SSWMVEALGVAAGMM

-378 LLMVVAAIAW
+378 LLLVVAAIAW
-388 RPGKDLTGVGL
+388 RRDRNLSGIKQ

>member
-1 MRDAV
+1 
-6 MNRLAL
+6 MNRVAL

-40 LGVSVGEMVRTLG
+40 LGVSAGEMVRTLG
-53 FFSSGT
+53 FFSTGT

-66 VLLLP
+66 VVLLP
-71 TVTMR
+71 SVKLRT
-76 RLTLSVYGMAC
+76 LTLSVYGVAC
-87 CLLLL
+87 CVLLCLLL
-92 LLMMPTDVRAIGAM
+92 MPTDLRAIAAM
-106 LGLLGAC
+106 LCVLGAC
-113 LGVGLAQAALVISR
+113 LGIGLAQAALVISR
-127 IYSETYRAS
+127 IYSETYRPS

-156 VFLLTQG
+156 VFLFTQG

-171 LILAVVLAIFVS
+171 LILAVVLVIFVA

-189 PENVRSEDSEG
+189 PENVRSEDPED

-205 RAWPRTIWFLAAALF
+205 RAWSRTIWFLAAALF

-237 QAEMGLSA
+237 QISIGLSA
-245 ADSGNLIGQYWLGMF
+245 AESGHLVGQYWLGMF

-275 VKMSLIGALG
+275 VKMSFIGALG
-285 CFLAAALLF
+285 CFMAAALLF
-294 NYPVSIV
+294 TYPVSLV
-301 SPSVLAL
+301 SPSMLAL
-308 TWGICNFG
+308 IWGVCNFG

-330 EIPAGLIPSLLLAAS
+330 ETPAGLIPSLLLAAS

-354 SSWAVEAMGVAAGMI
+354 SSWMVEALGVAAGMM

-378 LLMVVAAIAW
+378 LLLVVAAIAW
-388 RPGKDLTGVGL
+388 RRDMNLSGIKQ

>member
-1 MRDAV
+1 
-6 MNRLAL
+6 MNRVAL

-40 LGVSVGEMVRTLG
+40 LGVSAGEMVRTLG
-53 FFSSGT
+53 FFSTGT

-66 VLLLP
+66 VVLLP
-71 TVTMR
+71 SVKLRT
-76 RLTLSVYGMAC
+76 LTLSVYGVAC
-87 CLLLL
+87 CVLLCLLL
-92 LLMMPTDVRAIGAM
+92 MPTDLRAIAAM
-106 LGLLGAC
+106 LCVLGAC
-113 LGVGLAQAALVISR
+113 LGIGLAQAALVISR
-127 IYSETYRAS
+127 IYSETYRPS

-171 LILAVVLAIFVS
+171 LILAVVLVIFVT

-189 PENVRSEDSEG
+189 PENVRSEDSED

-237 QAEMGLSA
+237 QTSIGLSA
-245 ADSGNLIGQYWLGMF
+245 AEGGHLVGQYWLGMF
-260 IGQILTVVIVVRLGA
+260 MGQILTVVIVVRLGA
-275 VKMSLIGALG
+275 VKMSFIGALG
-285 CFLAAALLF
+285 CFMAAALLF
-294 NYPVSIV
+294 TYPLSLV
-301 SPSVLAL
+301 SPSMLAL
-308 TWGICNFG
+308 IWGVCNFG

-330 EIPAGLIPSLLLAAS
+330 ETPAGLIPSLLLAAS

-354 SSWAVEAMGVAAGMI
+354 SSWMVEALGVAAGMM

-378 LLMVVAAIAW
+378 LLLVVAAIAW
-388 RPGKDLTGVGL
+388 RRDMNLSGIKQ

>member
-1 MRDAV
+1 
-6 MNRLAL
+6 MNRVAL

-40 LGVSVGEMVRTLG
+40 LGVSAGEMVRTLG
-53 FFSSGT
+53 FFSTGT

-66 VLLLP
+66 VVLLP
-71 TVTMR
+71 SVKLRT
-76 RLTLSVYGMAC
+76 LTLSVYGVAC
-87 CLLLL
+87 CVLLCLLL
-92 LLMMPTDVRAIGAM
+92 MPTDLRAIAAM
-106 LGLLGAC
+106 LCVLGAC
-113 LGVGLAQAALVISR
+113 LGIGLAQAALVISR
-127 IYSETYRAS
+127 IYSETYRPS

-171 LILAVVLAIFVS
+171 LILAVVLVIFVA

-189 PENVRSEDSEG
+189 PENVRSEDPED

-237 QAEMGLSA
+237 QTSIGLSA
-245 ADSGNLIGQYWLGMF
+245 AESGHLVGQYWLGMF

-275 VKMSLIGALG
+275 VKMSLTGALW
-285 CFLAAALLF
+285 CFMASALLF
-294 NYPVSIV
+294 TYPLSLD
-301 SPSVLAL
+301 SPSMLAL
-308 TWGICNFG
+308 IWGICNFG

-330 EIPAGLIPSLLLAAS
+330 ETPAGLIPSLLLAAS
-345 LGTACSPLV
+345 LGTACSPLA
-354 SSWAVEAMGVAAGMI
+354 SSWMVEALGVAAGMM

-378 LLMVVAAIAW
+378 LLLVVAAIAW
-388 RPGKDLTGVGL
+388 WRDMNLSGIKQ

>member
-1 MRDAV
+1 MRDMS
-6 MNRLAL
+6 MNRAAL

-25 MLAPIGILVQPSAAA
+25 MLAPIGILAQPSAAA
-40 LGVSVGEMVRTLG
+40 LGVSAGEMVRTLG
-53 FFSSGT
+53 FFSTGT

-66 VLLLP
+66 VVLLP
-71 TVTMR
+71 SVKLRT
-76 RLTLSVYGMAC
+76 LTLSVYGVAGC
-87 CLLLL
+87 VLLLL
-92 LLMMPTDVRAIGAM
+92 LVRPTDVSVIAAM
-106 LGLLGAC
+106 LCLLGAC

-127 IYSETYRAS
+127 IYSQTYRAS

-163 APWASIYG
+163 APWSSIYG
-171 LILAVVLAIFVS
+171 LILAVVLAILV
-183 AFWLEF
+183 AAVWLEF
-189 PENVRSEDSEG
+189 PETVRSEDSED

-275 VKMSLIGALG
+275 VKMSVIGALG
-285 CFLAAALLF
+285 CFMVAALLF
-294 NYPVSIV
+294 TYPLSFF
-301 SPSVLAL
+301 SPSMLAL
-308 TWGICNFG
+308 IWGVCNFG

-330 EIPAGLIPSLLLAAS
+330 ETPAGLIPSLLLAAS
-345 LGTACSPLV
+345 LGTACSPLA
-354 SSWAVEAMGVAAGMI
+354 SSWMVEALGVAAGMM

-388 RPGKDLTGVGL
+388 RRDMNLSGIKQ

>member
-1 MRDAV
+1 
-6 MNRLAL
+6 MNRVAL

-40 LGVSVGEMVRTLG
+40 LGVSAGEMVRTLG
-53 FFSSGT
+53 FFSTGT

-66 VLLLP
+66 VVLLP
-71 TVTMR
+71 SVKLRT
-76 RLTLSVYGMAC
+76 LTLSVYGVAC
-87 CLLLL
+87 CVLLCLLL
-92 LLMMPTDVRAIGAM
+92 MPTDLRAIAAM
-106 LGLLGAC
+106 LCVLGAC
-113 LGVGLAQAALVISR
+113 LGIGLAQAALVISR
-127 IYSETYRAS
+127 IYSETYRPS

-156 VFLLTQG
+156 VFLFTQG

-171 LILAVVLAIFVS
+171 LILAVVLVIFVA

-189 PENVRSEDSEG
+189 PENVRSEDSED

-237 QAEMGLSA
+237 QTSIGLSA
-245 ADSGNLIGQYWLGMF
+245 AEGGHLVGQYWLGMF

-275 VKMSLIGALG
+275 VKMSFIGALG
-285 CFLAAALLF
+285 CFMAAALLF
-294 NYPVSIV
+294 TYPVSLV
-301 SPSVLAL
+301 SPSMLAL
-308 TWGICNFG
+308 IWGVCNFG

-330 EIPAGLIPSLLLAAS
+330 ETPAGLIPSLLLAAS
-345 LGTACSPLV
+345 LGTACSPLA
-354 SSWAVEAMGVAAGMI
+354 SSWMVEALGVAAGMM

-378 LLMVVAAIAW
+378 LLLVVAAIAW
-388 RPGKDLTGVGL
+388 RRDMNLSGIKQ